1 MNTKLDFALAYI
13 ARGWAIFP
21 ADSSGAKKSHKSA
34 KYSNG
39 VPWGATTD
47 ADQIRIDFNEWPGC
61 GIGIVT
67 GRTSGIFV
75 TEIDT
80 KEGHGVDGIA
90 SLHALQ
96 IQYGELPVT
105 RKVRADRVTIIG
117 SIRTTSRSRTAR
129 HGSAPAL
136 TCAATAAS
144 SSRRQASG
152 PARVSTSGQ
161 MMILS
166 LMRRIG

>member
-80 KEGHGVDGIA
+80 KEDHGVDGIA

-105 RKVRADRVTIIG
+105 LTAESPSGSRHYYWKYPDNITIKN
-117 SIRTTSRSRTAR
+117 
-129 HGSAPAL
+129 SA
-136 TCAATAAS
+136 S
-144 SSRRQASG
+144 
-152 PARVSTSGQ
+152 
-161 MMILS
+161 
-166 LMRRIG
+166 RIGPGIDVRGDGGI